1 MSVFATTGR
10 RREPLFSRLKK
21 NLNFTDKLA
30 EKLEINGGFPAET
43 LKKIA
48 FVFLLVFI
56 YIYFQHH
63 IETLFR
69 DITRAETEIKEK
81 RASYISHKSALM
93 VKSKHSQVSTALEG
107 RGLHRNIEPPVKIIV
122 KN

>member
-1 MSVFATTGR
+1 MSVFTANGR
-10 RREPLFSRLKK
+10 KRESLFSRLQK

-30 EKLEINGGFPAET
+30 EKLEISGGFPAET
-43 LKKIA
+43 VKKI
-48 FVFLLVFI
+48 VFGFFLIFI
-56 YIYFQHH
+56 YIFFQHH
-63 IETLFR
+63 LETLFR

-93 VKSKHSQVSTALEG
+93 VKSKHSQVSEALSD

-122 KN
+122 KE